1 MGFEVRGKPTTH
13 QNGVRFLFARVL
25 YTSGTPS
32 LLEGANDFT
41 ITDNGTGDFTLTV
54 REPGQ
59 RAMVIVGTSVE
70 DDTDC
75 YVCVPKEAT
84 ATTSARFLV
93 YTDAGAAAD
102 PDDGIVHVTLV
113 CFDQSS
119 EN

>member
-13 QNGVRFLFARVL
+13 QNGVRFLFAKVS
-25 YTSGTPS
+25 YTSGTPT
-32 LLEGANDFT
+32 LVEGANDFT

-59 RAMVIVGTSVE
+59 RAMVVVGCAVE
-70 DDTDC
+70 DDTDQ
-75 YVCVPKEAT
+75 YFATPLEAT
-84 ATTSARFLV
+84 NITSARFTV
-93 YTDAGAAAD
+93 WTDAGVAAD
-102 PDDGIVHVTLV
+102 PDGGLVHVTLV